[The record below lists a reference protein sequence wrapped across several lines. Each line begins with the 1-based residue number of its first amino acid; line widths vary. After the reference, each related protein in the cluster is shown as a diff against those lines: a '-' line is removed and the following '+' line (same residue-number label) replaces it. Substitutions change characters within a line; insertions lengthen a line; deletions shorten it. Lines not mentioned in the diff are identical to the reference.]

1 MSNMDKVQRA
11 ISSVNNVHVSPR
23 VVKVEGAG
31 KAYQS
36 VAQSM
41 AIAVQDATD
50 YLRNIRSI
58 AMSAIAVSTELMIK
72 EKTSDPYHKFITSA
86 TDYVEDATDNF
97 KKTGLDAG
105 HILSKFPTG
114 EEEKNR
120 DSTDKNSVD

>member
-72 EKTSDPYHKFITSA
+72 EKNPDPYHQFIKSA

-97 KKTGLDAG
+97 TKTGMDAG
-105 HILSKFPTG
+105 KILGKFPTG

-120 DSTDKNSVD
+120 DYPDKNSVD